1 MEVAASHLG
10 TVLGDTCSSLVQA
23 CLDMGRNKN
32 QRRAMRLDDTDD
44 DTLSTSSTA
53 TSSDLAL
60 THEIEEER
68 DENAVLEGFID
79 ALYEKRSK
87 TREEGLKGLL
97 HALKSNVLTEF
108 VETKYETLV
117 HLCIGSVKKG
127 TGSEVAFASQV
138 IALVAVTSGAG
149 DIAQHILTEA
159 SAFLIKAAKLGSDSK
174 ARIAAL
180 EALAL
185 TCFVGSSNY
194 EAMEEVMSVLWQISK
209 HKGNSHSDQ
218 VLGMSRPSA
227 EVRAAALSAW
237 GFLMTEIPTTRIV
250 NHHISQ
256 SSSMLLSLLEN
267 DDQVV
272 RISAGEAI
280 AVLFETRNL
289 LKSQYNTTLQ
299 DPTLDNGSLPCK
311 KHFDNRETELIEH
324 IRGLALEAGG
334 KGQANKKS
342 QRSSFKEILSVV
354 EGEGVGASLKLK
366 KGDILSL
373 DSWAQIIQL
382 KFLTGVLAEGLQK
395 HLQEN
400 ALFHE
405 IFGFVPRQEKRK
417 TLTSKEK
424 RMYMSPNSVL
434 SKARTQNMNRR
445 RSQAHACQVGHFGLS
460 AVDND

>member
-1 MEVAASHLG
+1 
-10 TVLGDTCSSLVQA
+10 
-23 CLDMGRNKN
+23 MGRNKN

-60 THEIEEER
+60 THEVEEEK

-117 HLCIGSVKKG
+117 HLCIGSVKRG
-127 TGSEVAFASQV
+127 AGSEVAFASQV
-138 IALVAVTSGAG
+138 IALVVVTSGAG
-149 DIAQHILTEA
+149 DIAQYILTEA

-185 TCFVGSSNY
+185 TCFVGSCNY
-194 EAMEEVMSVLWQISK
+194 EATEEVMSVLWQISK

-218 VLGMSRPSA
+218 ILGMSRPSA

-250 NHHISQ
+250 NHHMSQ
-256 SSSMLLSLLEN
+256 SSSMLLSLLES

-272 RISAGEAI
+272 RVSAGEAI

-289 LKSQYNTTLQ
+289 LESQYNTTLQ
-299 DPTLDNGSLPCK
+299 DPSNDVSLPCK
-311 KHFDNRETELIEH
+311 KHFDNREDELIEN
-324 IRGLALEAGG
+324 IRGLALQAGG

-354 EGEGVGASLKLK
+354 EGEGVGASLKLQQ
-366 KGDILSL
+366 GDFLSL
-373 DSWAQIIQL
+373 DSWAQMIQL

-395 HLQEN
+395 HLHEN
-400 ALFHE
+400 ALLHE

-460 AVDND
+460 SIDND